1 MSKLANDERFKNVDP
16 LVANIANDITDA
28 KLKLN
33 ENEEGK
39 VDMCVALQELR
50 IDWLNEGRNEG
61 KIEGRNE
68 GINEGAMNKALAVA
82 KKMLS
87 KNKLSLE
94 DISDYSGLSLDKVK
108 ELAKEVNNK

>member
-1 MSKLANDERFKNVDP
+1 MSKLADDERFKNVDP

-50 IDWLNEGRNEG
+50 VDWKNEG
-61 KIEGRNE
+61 KNE
-68 GINEGAMNKALAVA
+68 GILENTLAVA
-82 KKMLS
+82 KKMLL

-108 ELAKEVNNK
+108 ELSEEVNKK